1 MEPVSGIVGTIFKLV
16 QAIDKAAST
25 ARRNEAKCRVLA
37 QRAQEIAKFLRQQK
51 AAAAT
56 TTGLGRLKGALDD
69 ALKLVES
76 CHRRGSLFS
85 RLVGSGR
92 LAAKLDDVN
101 GRITDCLVDLSWLNS
116 VNNAGTDKKHDQ
128 LAARDHSPANN
139 SRKINAGKNG
149 NKGGWNKGGQ
159 QNGGKGGQQNGGK
172 GGQQN
177 GGKGGKRGRGKKAAG
192 RPSRPHAGA
201 GVPFFPAH
209 HHSMEEDPT
218 SCSVM

>member
-1 MEPVSGIVGTIFKLV
+1 MEPVSSIVGTIIKLV
-16 QAIDKAAST
+16 QAIEKAAST

-37 QRAQEIAKFLRQQK
+37 QRAKEVDVLLRQQK

-56 TTGLGRLKGALDD
+56 TTVLGRLKGALDD

-76 CHRRGSLFS
+76 CRRRGSLFS

-92 LAAKLDDVN
+92 LATKLDDVN
-101 GRITDCLVDLSWLNS
+101 GRITDCLVDLNATT
-116 VNNAGTDKKHDQ
+116 NNRMEKKIDQ
-128 LAARDHSPANN
+128 LAARDHSRANN
-139 SRKINAGKNG
+139 SREMNAGKNG
-149 NKGGWNKGGQ
+149 NKGGWNKGR
-159 QNGGKGGQQNGGK
+159 QQNGGK

-192 RPSRPHAGA
+192 RPPRPHASTSA
-201 GVPFFPAH
+201 PFFRAH